1 MPLEVTIER
10 IKWDWIC
17 HFEELIW
24 ERGMTD
30 KNVVNDAIQM
40 RNGTG
45 KTTTLN
51 LIQRL
56 VSNQTLEF
64 DDTIDMKDPAVK
76 RTPQGQINNLLSAS
90 RYSGLAAKKHIKRAE
105 VGKPKFSLTLDVNG
119 KKFTLI
125 YVFSGD
131 NGYAHLKA
139 EIHTQT
145 PNGMIHPDGKTSG
158 YSMPVDFKST
168 FEANQEFA
176 ELVFIDA
183 QDMGDNANRLGK
195 EAMDNILRKMSDIT
209 PLQYARQHRIDDLI
223 AARAKK
229 AERKGTQQEK
239 ESGEAALKSVNATIR
254 KLKEKLQNDI
264 SERDTLKGKIQR
276 WSEAIENAQEESD
289 LSLEFEKK
297 KGELRE
303 AEKNVKIKTDSLRN
317 ALLNPINLPNS
328 AWAPVVDYYSR
339 LSSKRIPRTI
349 AKEYLSTI
357 MNEEVCICGRD
368 LDEHG
373 KECITQRMKDSMG
386 LSILSEVYIMKDRV
400 ADIEKSENIEK
411 IKKSLERA
419 VLKRDKLESEVSGLN
434 SRLST
439 AGGESVADLTA
450 KLTTA
455 KNDVKTLEDNIEMYS
470 CTDNAT
476 IVINKATWLGKS
488 RKYNGKPS
496 EARGDIRDCKN
507 IHYAENQIKK
517 NLTKK
522 VSAIAGIA
530 DLFEAGNALSKVLQ
544 HVEERILEK
553 LSSELLVR
561 VNHHM
566 DNFNMQDEFEIIS
579 LENGVE
585 AEMPDGTPKLGYST
599 GEEMSVVICI
609 VEAISSLTST
619 KLPLI
624 VDNPTK
630 GLGGDKGAGMR
641 ELYKRIDGQVLF
653 FMYDTE
659 KDVKGFRGYFDSSFV
674 NPSTF
679 MREFESPGQKSKEVN
694 QGKFIVK
701 YDWETWNSYDTSGE
715 EDNHTVE
722 VGQ

>member
-1 MPLEVTIER
+1 MPLDFTIER

-17 HFEELIW
+17 HFEEVIW
-24 ERGMTD
+24 ERGMND
-30 KNVVNDAIQM
+30 KNVVNDALQM

-56 VSNQTLEF
+56 VTNQTLKF
-64 DDTIDMKDPAVK
+64 DDTIDMTSDSVK
-76 RTPQGQINNLLSAS
+76 RSSQGQINNLLSKA
-90 RYSGLAAKKHIKRAE
+90 RYSGLAANKHIKRSE
-105 VGKPKFSLTLDVNG
+105 VGQPKFSVTFDVNG
-119 KKFTLI
+119 KKYTLI

-145 PNGMIHPDGKTSG
+145 PDGMVHPNENSSG
-158 YSMPVDFKST
+158 YSMPTDFRST
-168 FEANQEFA
+168 FEGNQEFA

-183 QDMGDNANRLGK
+183 QQMGENANRLGK
-195 EAMDNILRKMSDIT
+195 EAMDNMLRKMSDIT
-209 PLQYARQHRIDDLI
+209 SLQYARQHRIDDLI

-229 AERKGTQQEK
+229 AARSGTAQEK
-239 ESGEAALKSVNATIR
+239 ESGEAALRSINATIR
-254 KLKEKLQNDI
+254 KLKEQLQHDR
-264 SERDTLKGKIQR
+264 SKRDTLVAKI
-276 WSEAIENAQEESD
+276 SEWRELIENAQEESE
-289 LSLEFEKK
+289 LSLDFEIK
-297 KGELRE
+297 KGELKE
-303 AEKNVKIKTDSLRN
+303 AEKNVKIKTDQLRD
-317 ALLNPINLPNS
+317 ALINPINLPDS

-400 ADIEKSENIEK
+400 ADFEKTEDIEKL
-411 IKKSLERA
+411 KKSLERA
-419 VLKRDKLESEVSGLN
+419 VLKRDQLETDVSGLN

-439 AGGESVADLTA
+439 TGGESVADLTA

-455 KNDVKTLEDNIEMYS
+455 ENEVEILNGNIEMYS
-470 CTDNAT
+470 STDNAT
-476 IVINKATWLGKS
+476 IEMNKAKWLRRS
-488 RKYNGKPS
+488 RNSNGTPS
-496 EARGDIRDCKN
+496 EGRGKVRDCKN
-507 IHYAENQIKK
+507 IHYAETQIKK

-522 VSAIAGIA
+522 VSTIAGIA
-530 DLFEAGNALSKVLQ
+530 DLYEAGNALSNVLE
-544 HVEERILEK
+544 HVEMRVLEK
-553 LSSELLVR
+553 LSSELLLR
-561 VNHHM
+561 VNDHI
-566 DNFNMQDEFEIIS
+566 DNFNMQVGFEINS
-579 LENGVE
+579 LEKGVE
-585 AEMPDGTPKLGYST
+585 AEMPDGTPKMGYST

-609 VEAISSLTST
+609 VEAIASLTST

-641 ELYKRIDGQVLF
+641 DLYRRIDGQVMF

-659 KDVKGFRGYFDSSFV
+659 KEVKGFRGYFDPSFV

-679 MREFESPGQKSKEVN
+679 LRELESPGQNQAEVN
-694 QGKFIVK
+694 QGRFIVK
-701 YDWETWNSYDTSGE
+701 YDWDTWNSYDTSGE
-715 EDNHTVE
+715 EDNHRKE
-722 VGQ
+722 VNH